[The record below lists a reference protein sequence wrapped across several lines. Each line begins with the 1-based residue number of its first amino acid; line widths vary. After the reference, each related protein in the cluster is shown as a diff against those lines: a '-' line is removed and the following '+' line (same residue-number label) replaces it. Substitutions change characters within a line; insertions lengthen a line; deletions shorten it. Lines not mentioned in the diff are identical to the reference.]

1 MIFDAIIIVVIC
13 ILVNVIFYYLKYDR
27 YTITGTYYLTDNPN
41 DEDVMDLHFRL
52 PQTPIDRKIKY
63 IRLKRKDSHN
73 EHTL

>member
-1 MIFDAIIIVVIC
+1 MIFDIVALICIC

-63 IRLKRKDSHN
+63 IRLIRKDSHD
-73 EHTL
+73 

>member
-63 IRLKRKDSHN
+63 IRLIRKDSHD
-73 EHTL
+73 

>member
-1 MIFDAIIIVVIC
+1 MIFDIVVLICIC

-27 YTITGTYYLTDNPN
+27 HTITGTYYLTDNPN

-63 IRLKRKDSHN
+63 IRLIRKDSHD
-73 EHTL
+73 

>member
-1 MIFDAIIIVVIC
+1 MIFGIVVLICIC

-63 IRLKRKDSHN
+63 IRLIRKDSHD
-73 EHTL
+73 

>member
-1 MIFDAIIIVVIC
+1 MIFDIAVFISIC

-27 YTITGTYYLTDNPN
+27 HTITGTYYLTDNPN

-63 IRLKRKDSHN
+63 IRLIRKDSHD
-73 EHTL
+73 

>member
-41 DEDVMDLHFRL
+41 DDDVMDLHFRL
-52 PQTPIDRKIKY
+52 PQTPIDKKIKY

>member
-52 PQTPIDRKIKY
+52 PQTPIDKKIKY

>member
-1 MIFDAIIIVVIC
+1 MIFGIVVLICIC

-27 YTITGTYYLTDNPN
+27 HTITGTYYLTDNPN

-63 IRLKRKDSHN
+63 IRLIRKDSHD
-73 EHTL
+73 

>member
-1 MIFDAIIIVVIC
+1 MIFDIAVFICLC

-41 DEDVMDLHFRL
+41 DEDVMDLHFCL

-63 IRLKRKDSHN
+63 IRLIRKDSHD
-73 EHTL
+73 

>member
-1 MIFDAIIIVVIC
+1 MIFDIVALICIC

-41 DEDVMDLHFRL
+41 DEDVMDLHFSL

-63 IRLKRKDSHN
+63 IRLIRKDSHD
-73 EHTL
+73 